1 MSYDGD
7 MLYIRPSYYNEFEC
21 IAGECPD
28 TCCAGWQVDIDDAQM
43 EKYRKMSGTLGE
55 LLKKN
60 INEEK
65 KCFYNDPKTD
75 RCSFLDDDNLCIL
88 YKHAQSESVWCETC
102 RMYPRHIEEFENV
115 REISLG
121 LSCPESS
128 RILLSKKETIRFSY
142 EEDDTEEAYDEF
154 DYLLYDKLVEARKV
168 LFSILQDRRFPTR
181 KRASLSL
188 LLTGIL
194 QQELDEDRIFDMDDT
209 IAHFREKKG
218 QLMDGVP
225 VQTVSDRFKTGFA
238 IFDRLEQ
245 LEPLRQAWKERRE
258 RARGTLYAKGEKA
271 YGELLQAFHQEWEE
285 GEGRREELEIIR
297 EHLLVYFVFIYFC
310 GSVYDDQILNKMRLA
325 TFSADLLEEL
335 FIASWEE
342 NGHQLSLE
350 DEIWIT
356 HAWCRELEH
365 ADENLNLL
373 EDMLS

>member
-1 MSYDGD
+1 

-55 LLKKN
+55 RLKKT

-181 KRASLSL
+181 KRAALSL